1 MMRTLACFAQKQKQE
16 WQSLFNVKDLTG
28 WVTYLR
34 APNLSGY
41 GVDSTLSYMPP
52 IGLNN
57 DLLKVFT
64 VVDGLA
70 KQSLPKKSLI
80 N

>member
-16 WQSLFNVKDLTG
+16 WQSLFNGKDLTG

-41 GVDSTLSYMPP
+41 GVDLTLSYMPP